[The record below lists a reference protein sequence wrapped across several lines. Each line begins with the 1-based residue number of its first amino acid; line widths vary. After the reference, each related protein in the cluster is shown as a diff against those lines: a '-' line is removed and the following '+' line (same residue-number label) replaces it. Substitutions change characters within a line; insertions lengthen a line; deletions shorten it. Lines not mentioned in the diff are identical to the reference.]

1 MWSNVVVHGAI
12 AGVLVGTLIGCTTTD
27 TRPSETV
34 TTLVPDSERL
44 FKVTWDTAPDGGAGV
59 RLRGYVENAYGQAAA
74 KVQLLAQAQDAPGRV
89 TAQRIQWLPVV
100 IPPFG
105 RVYFEIASLPV
116 AHHYRVSVW
125 SYDRLRVATASSSR
139 VSASAPAP

>member
-1 MWSNVVVHGAI
+1 MWSHGPVRGAI
-12 AGVLVGTLIGCTTTD
+12 AGALVATLIACTTTG

-34 TTLVPDSERL
+34 TTLVPDSERV

-59 RLRGYVENAYGQAAA
+59 RLRGYVENTYGQAAA
-74 KVQLLAQAQDAPGRV
+74 KVQLLVQAQDASGRV

-100 IPPFG
+100 VPPFG
-105 RVYFEIASLPV
+105 RVYFEITSLPV

-125 SYDRLRVATASSSR
+125 AYDRLRVATASSSR

>member
-1 MWSNVVVHGAI
+1 MWSKVLVHVAI
-12 AGVLVGTLIGCTTTD
+12 AGVFVATLIGCTTID

-34 TTLVPDSERL
+34 TTLMPDSERS
-44 FKVTWDTAPDGGAGV
+44 FKVTWETVPEGGGDV
-59 RLRGYVENAYGQAAA
+59 RLRGYVENTYGQAAA

-89 TAQRIQWLPVV
+89 TAQKIQWLSGVV
-100 IPPFG
+100 PPFG
-105 RVYFEIASLPV
+105 RIYFDIASLPV
-116 AHHYRVSVW
+116 AHHYRVTVW